1 MPAIPL
7 AFAAAL
13 ALLAVPQEG
22 LRTRRSK
29 EAIVKA
35 NTSKEIAEAVGQRID
50 NFCKVFQGFYDD
62 LGLEKKSDN
71 MLSARLFDTYE
82 EYQRHYKRTSSDDDP
97 PLAYWSPSMNSIV
110 LYNDEADVTLRQTL
124 FHESSH
130 QYLSRYTSD
139 APKWL
144 NEGLAE
150 YFEGWRMS
158 PAGELLEKRV
168 NLYDLKLLQDCLKSG
183 KSLAPRAL
191 AAFTAEEFNEFK
203 KRNPTLH
210 PYLHYVTAWGMVYFS
225 LVLSD
230 DERDR
235 ERLVRYLED
244 LNEKGP
250 RASFAIGSSEGDWDA
265 FEARWK
271 QAILALET
279 KPVDMI
285 DHVLL
290 AVGHRQSA
298 EYAEAAALYQKAY
311 ELDPK
316 APGALYW
323 LGFCKKRL
331 GKYDEAMTW
340 FEKARASEPANPWV
354 PYQMARIVLALDVK
368 GGKGDPAKALPLAEA
383 AAKLAKDSP
392 GTLEL
397 LARCQSAGGD
407 TAGAQKT
414 VKRILKQVEEEAD
427 KAYFEALEKEL
438 KGK

>member
-1 MPAIPL
+1 MKRTVL
-7 AFAAAL
+7 ATLAL
-13 ALLAVPQEG
+13 ALALGTPALAQEG

-50 NFCKVFQGFYDD
+50 NFCRVFQGFYDE
-62 LGLEKKSDN
+62 LGLEKKADN
-71 MLSARLFDTYE
+71 MLAARLFDTFE
-82 EYQRHYKRTSSDDDP
+82 EFDTYYRRTVQDEDP
-97 PLAYWSPSMNSIV
+97 PLAYFSPSLNSIV

-130 QYLSRYTSD
+130 QYLNRYTAD

-150 YFEGWRMS
+150 YFEGWRMKPS
-158 PAGELLEKRV
+158 GELVEKRV
-168 NLYDLKLLQDCLKSG
+168 NLYDLKLLQDCLKAG
-183 KSLAPRAL
+183 KALAPKTL
-191 AAFTAEEFNEFK
+191 AGYSAQEFNDFRK
-203 KRNPTLH
+203 LNPGLH

-225 LVLSD
+225 LELSD
-230 DERDR
+230 DDHDR
-235 ERLVRYLED
+235 ARMVQYLKD

-250 RASFAIGSSEGDWDA
+250 RAAFAPEDWDA
-265 FEARWK
+265 FEVRWK
-271 QAILALET
+271 KSLLALEA
-279 KPVDMI
+279 KPVDVI
-285 DHVLL
+285 DHILL

-298 EYAEAAALYQKAY
+298 EWKEAAALYQQAY

-323 LGFCKKRL
+323 LGFCWKRQGDYEKAL
-331 GKYDEAMTW
+331 HW
-340 FEKARASEPANPWV
+340 FEQARTGDPSDPWP
-354 PYQMARIVLALDVK
+354 PYQMARIVLGIDKK
-368 GGKGDPAKALPLAEA
+368 GSKGDPVKALALADA

-397 LARCQSAGGD
+397 LARCQAAAGDPSA
-407 TAGAQKT
+407 ASKT
-414 VKRILKQVEEEAD
+414 IRRILKQVEEEAD
-427 KAYFEALEKEL
+427 KTYYENLEKEL